1 MVASNDGS
9 GFVSHFICRGDIM
22 SRTKGFGLVSLLF
35 FIGGLIAGAPIVGMI
50 MVILA
55 AGFAYGSSIIVSEQK
70 RGTKW

>member
-1 MVASNDGS
+1 
-9 GFVSHFICRGDIM
+9 M